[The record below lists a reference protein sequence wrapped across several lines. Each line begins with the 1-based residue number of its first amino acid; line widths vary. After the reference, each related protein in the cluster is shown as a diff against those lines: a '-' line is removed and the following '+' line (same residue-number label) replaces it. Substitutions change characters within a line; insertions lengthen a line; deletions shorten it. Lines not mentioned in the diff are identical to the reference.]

1 MREPDQCLR
10 RSIGIVFSDGGLL
23 ALTAVCP
30 AEAAGHGEEEV
41 AAVICGPDGAPAEI
55 AETLLS
61 TEYGPDGVQRRA
73 TLELWPEGEEG
84 HPLRGGRHADQ
95 LDCGT
100 PARPQFGGGIFPLVG
115 RGARGTRTLRGAT
128 RRWLTLRSR
137 SSSPTS
143 GGC

>member
-84 HPLRGGRHADQ
+84 HPLRGAGTLISSIAVRRPGLSSEVAFFRWSVEGREGLGHYEVLRAD
-95 LDCGT
+95 G
-100 PARPQFGGGIFPLVG
+100 
-115 RGARGTRTLRGAT
+115 
-128 RRWLTLRSR
+128 
-137 SSSPTS
+137 
-143 GGC
+143 